1 MSQAREAVVVG
12 IGRTEFSRNS
22 GRTTLDMAQSAARA
36 ALDDAGL
43 KTSDVDGLATFQV
56 GDSSNPSDVG
66 HSLGLDDG
74 IKFNLNIAGG
84 GDEASFVVNEAIRAV
99 QNGECDVCVVYR
111 SLNSRSGKRLGRLDG
126 VAYVGGPQQFGAP
139 HGYVVPPQWFAMQAR
154 RHMHEYGTTR
164 EDLGAAAINNRRHA
178 EKNPH
183 AIMRKPLTMEEYL
196 AARPITEPFHLYDCA
211 LEADGAVA
219 LVITTAE
226 RARDLKQK
234 PIKMLGHELSRNGSN
249 LMADSSQDFTRMYS
263 AQVGPRLW
271 ESTGLKPSDMDFAC
285 LYDCFTYTLLCT
297 TEDFGFCQ
305 KGEGGAFYRS
315 GRGTYGGEVVINPHG
330 GLLSEAY
337 IHGLNHHYEAVMQ
350 LRGQAGERQVKDA
363 KLALV
368 SAGGLVSGSAL
379 VFAA

>member
-1 MSQAREAVVVG
+1 MPQSREAVVVG
-12 IGRTEFSRNS
+12 IGRTDFSRNS
-22 GRTTLDMAQSAARA
+22 GRTTLGMAQAAARA

-43 KTSDVDGLATFQV
+43 ATRDVDGLATFQV
-56 GDSSNPSDVG
+56 GDSSNAPDVG
-66 HSLGLDDG
+66 HALGLDEG
-74 IKFNLNIAGG
+74 IRYSLNIAGG
-84 GDEASFVVNEAIRAV
+84 GDEASFVVAEAMRAV
-99 QNGECDVCVVYR
+99 ANGVCDVCIVYR
-111 SLNSRSGKRLGRLDG
+111 SLNSRSGKRFGRMDG
-126 VAYVGGPQQFGAP
+126 ASYIGGSQQFPAP
-139 HGYVVPPQWFAMQAR
+139 HGYVVPPQWFAMAAR

-183 AIMRKPLTMEEYL
+183 AIMRSPLTIEQYL
-196 AARPITEPFHLYDCA
+196 AARPICEPFHLYDCA

-219 LVITTAE
+219 LVITTME

-234 PIKMLGHELSRNGSN
+234 PIRILGHEAYRNGSN
-249 LMADSSQDFTRMYS
+249 LIADSSTDFTRMYS
-263 AQVGPRLW
+263 AKVGPRLW
-271 ESTGLKPSDMDFAC
+271 DSTGLKPRDMDFAC

-297 TEDFGFCQ
+297 TEDYGFCE
-305 KGEGGAFYRS
+305 KGEGGDFYRS
-315 GRGTYGGEVVINPHG
+315 GRGTYGGDVVINPHG

-337 IHGLNHHYEAVMQ
+337 IHGLNHHYEAALQ
-350 LRGQAGERQVKDA
+350 LRGDAGERQVKDA